1 MAYKEK
7 QGNKDSIS
15 TKKDEGRIFLLF
27 LTGGW
32 GKAQAGTVKGLGSVI
47 HTIKKKK
54 NTGQVTG

>member
-1 MAYKEK
+1 MTYKEK
-7 QGNKDSIS
+7 QGNKDSVS

-47 HTIKKKK
+47 HTIKKKIQDK
-54 NTGQVTG
+54 